1 MSAHI
6 VIVEDDRDLGSIIYH
21 RLRKA
26 GYQCL
31 LIADSTKAFPLI
43 KHKKPDLVILDIM
56 MPQVSGFDLCRQIRR
71 DPLVFMTPVLMVSAL
86 DGDPEVKHALHQG
99 ADDYLVKPF
108 DSGTLFA
115 KVKSVLEKQ
124 ARIMKKSSLTG
135 FHGVD
140 YIKRVIT
147 NRLFRN
153 EVVAACY
160 VTLTHFAPYAKA
172 YSSEKRDEAVG
183 LLATIL
189 VEVARDSGVFEFS
202 IAHLGGADFLALL
215 SVKDCERY
223 ADEVVLRFRNRRT
236 SLSNGVDLDR
246 GMIEINADGGGI
258 ASYPLMSAAVGAVT
272 NESICFQDSTQM
284 VKVAGE
290 VNKRAQQQQGNGHL
304 EILREAILL

>member
-6 VIVEDDRDLGSIIYH
+6 MIVEDDRDLGSMIYH

-31 LIADSTKAFPLI
+31 LIPDSAKAFPII
-43 KHKKPDLVILDIM
+43 KHKKPDLAILDIM
-56 MPQVSGFDLCRQIRR
+56 MPHVNGFDLCRQIRR

-115 KVKSVLEKQ
+115 KVKTALETQ
-124 ARIMKKSSLTG
+124 SRVMKKNSLTG
-135 FHGVD
+135 LHGVD

-160 VTLTHFAPYAKA
+160 VTLTHFGPYVKA
-172 YSSEKRDEAVG
+172 YGPEKRDEAVKM
-183 LLATIL
+183 LADIL

-202 IAHLGGADFLALL
+202 ISHLGGADFLVLL

-223 ADEVVLRFRNRRT
+223 ADEAVLRFKNRRQ
-236 SLSNGVDLDR
+236 SLYNGVDLDR
-246 GMIEINADGGGI
+246 GMIEIDADGSGI
-258 ASYPLMSAAVGAVT
+258 ASHPLMSMAVGAVT
-272 NESICFQDSTQM
+272 NESIKFNDSTQM
-284 VKVAGE
+284 IKVAGE
-290 VNKRAQQQQGNGHL
+290 VNKRAQQQQGNGHM
-304 EILREAILL
+304 EILREAILF